1 MKNTDHT
8 KKGAIEENLENG
20 SWQAAV
26 RKITLPRQMKSVL
39 LENCTRSARRGHY
52 KLWYI
57 KAIPAFC
64 ILFILAATGITAHA
78 FYMNTHFN
86 VFFEADI
93 TKEELGR
100 IETELM
106 QIEGVSSCRYV
117 DADTAWKEFGET
129 YLTPEIMADFEDNPL
144 ADSANFK
151 VGVSLQADTE
161 KVRACMERIEGV
173 RRVSGLWE
181 E

>member
-1 MKNTDHT
+1 MKNKDHI

-20 SWQAAV
+20 GWQDAI
-26 RKITLPRQMKSVL
+26 RKITLPRQMKNTL
-39 LENCTRSARRGHY
+39 LENCAKSERRGSY
-52 KLWYI
+52 KLWYAR
-57 KAIPAFC
+57 AIPAFC
-64 ILFILAATGITAHA
+64 MLLILATTGITACA
-78 FYMNTHFN
+78 FYRNTHFN

-93 TKEELGR
+93 TEEELDR

-129 YLTPEIMADFEDNPL
+129 YLTPEIMADFESNPL

-151 VGVSLQADTE
+151 VGVSIQADTE
-161 KVRACMERIEGV
+161 EVRACMERIEGV
-173 RRVSGLWE
+173 RHVSGLWE